1 MKKIFLLLMFACAAG
16 LTVSAQDSTFEDKPS
31 RAERREAKRQKV
43 AELIRQSEEGVLV
56 FRKHNMFGIQL
67 RTNGYGAFYEHGRMI
82 STRKTNI
89 FRIDIQEVKH
99 PKEEKLIN
107 TNLFFGNPFVYGKL
121 NSFYPISLG
130 YGQQYIF
137 GQKGNKNGVS
147 VSGIYSG
154 GINIGL
160 LRPYYIDVVKN
171 GEQVAIKYTT
181 EDSTLFLADPVTGGT
196 TLGGTGFFGKGWG
209 ELKVKP
215 GVFGKAALRFDYGRF
230 NERVSAL
237 EVGMSLDYYFSKIPM
252 MFANKERQMFFQG
265 YLAIV
270 FGNRK

>member
-1 MKKIFLLLMFACAAG
+1 MFAFSG
-16 LTVSAQDSTFEDKPS
+16 SLVVTAQDSTIDRQPT
-31 RAERREAKRQKV
+31 RAERKEAKRQKV
-43 AELIRQSEEGVLV
+43 AELIRQAEEGVLV

-67 RTNGYGAFYEHGRMI
+67 RTNGYGAFYEHGRMV

-99 PKEEKLIN
+99 AKEEKLIN
-107 TNLFFGNPFVYGKL
+107 TSVFFGNPFVYGKL
-121 NSFYPISLG
+121 NYFYPISLG

-147 VSGIYSG
+147 VSGVYNAGLSV
-154 GINIGL
+154 GL
-160 LRPYYIDVVKN
+160 LRPYYIDVNQSGV
-171 GEQVAIKYTT
+171 ERRIKYTQQ
-181 EDSTLFLADPVTGGT
+181 DSAAFLGGDGT
-196 TLGGTGFFGKGWG
+196 ILGGTGFFGKGWG
-209 ELKVKP
+209 EMKVKP

-237 EVGMSLDYYFSKIPM
+237 EVGMSLDYYFSKVPI